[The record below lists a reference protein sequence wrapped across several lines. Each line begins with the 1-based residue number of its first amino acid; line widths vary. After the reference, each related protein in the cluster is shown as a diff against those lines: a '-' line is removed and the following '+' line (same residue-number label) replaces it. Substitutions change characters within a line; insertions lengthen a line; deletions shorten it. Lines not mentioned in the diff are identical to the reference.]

1 MLETDLANV
10 AKAFA
15 TEIRRLNEQKEGCN
29 PSFDLTVSSRYS
41 KELKIS
47 LSCHFYDGE
56 SFCDVKAASL
66 GALVNE
72 VNNRLGFADLQA
84 IGNDRNE
91 RALTALEAPR
101 GFNDD
106 GNFLKTDIPF

>member
-15 TEIRRLNEQKEGCN
+15 IEIRRLNEQKEGCN
-29 PSFDLTVSSRYS
+29 PRFDLTVSSAYS
-41 KELKIS
+41 KELKIA

-56 SFCDVKAASL
+56 NFIDVKAASL
-66 GALVNE
+66 DALVKE
-72 VNNRLGFADLQA
+72 VNNRLGFADRQA
-84 IGNDRNE
+84 LENDRNE

-101 GFNDD
+101 GWASVEA
-106 GNFLKTDIPF
+106 TDL